1 MDKKTIKNNL
11 NSEYRNLSVSKS
23 FKSIFNI
30 LLKIIYLLKEYKYIF
45 AIGFSSLVISS
56 ILGIIFKK

>member
-23 FKSIFNI
+23 FKFI
-30 LLKIIYLLKEYKYIF
+30 E
-45 AIGFSSLVISS
+45 
-56 ILGIIFKK
+56 GI

>member
-23 FKSIFNI
+23 FKSISFSP
-30 LLKIIYLLKEYKYIF
+30 LKPIDNTTQEHT
-45 AIGFSSLVISS
+45 
-56 ILGIIFKK
+56 